1 MEQRRCIQGRLQEMD
16 FQGKKNKRSPSERRG
31 DALKN
36 ASGNASSKDSKKP
49 TGGKPSGVAVSQK
62 RVLHTASPA
71 DILGVQP
78 KPSVPKKEASVPKK
92 WEPFYRKLL
101 RLQTLLTDGNVA
113 SEEGDEELLEFVFD
127 RSRTLAEVKD
137 AIERIFKGTYG
148 ICELTRKPIALERL
162 SAIPYTRYSLEGQ
175 KQAEA
180 LRSDAFSSE
189 AEALDTDAD
198 REGLSY
204 TPDELSD
211 E

>member
-1 MEQRRCIQGRLQEMD
+1 MG
-16 FQGKKNKRSPSERRG
+16 FQGKKNKQSSSKCRG

-36 ASGNASSKDSKKP
+36 ASGNASSKGSKES
-49 TGGKPSGVAVSQK
+49 TGGKPSGAVVSQK
-62 RVLHTASPA
+62 RVLRTALPA
-71 DILGVQP
+71 DILGSQP
-78 KPSVPKKEASVPKK
+78 KPLAPKKEASVPKE

-101 RLQTLLTDGNVA
+101 RLQTLLTDRNVA

-127 RSRTLAEVKD
+127 RARTLVEVQA

-148 ICELTRKPIALERL
+148 ICELTRKPIALDRL

-189 AEALDTDAD
+189 EEAFDIDVD

-211 E
+211 

>member
-1 MEQRRCIQGRLQEMD
+1 MKQQRCIQGRVREMG
-16 FQGKKNKRSPSERRG
+16 FQGKKNKQLPSGRKG

-36 ASGNASSKDSKKP
+36 VSGNAFSKGSKKQ
-49 TGGKPSGVAVSQK
+49 TSEKPSGAVAPQK
-62 RVLHTASPA
+62 RVLRTASPA
-71 DILGVQP
+71 DILGVQS

-101 RLQTLLTDGNVA
+101 RLQTLLTDSNVTPQ
-113 SEEGDEELLEFVFD
+113 EDDEELLEFVFD
-127 RSRTLAEVKD
+127 RSRTLAEVRA

-175 KQAEA
+175 RQAEA

-189 AEALDTDAD
+189 EEAFDIDAD
-198 REGLSY
+198 GEGLSY

>member
-1 MEQRRCIQGRLQEMD
+1 MD

-36 ASGNASSKDSKKP
+36 ASGNASSKDSKKL
-49 TGGKPSGVAVSQK
+49 TGGKPSGVAVSQE

-175 KQAEA
+175 RQAEA
-180 LRSDAFSSE
+180 FRSDAFPSG
-189 AEALDTDAD
+189 AETFDTDMD
-198 REGLSY
+198 GEGLSY

>member
-1 MEQRRCIQGRLQEMD
+1 M
-16 FQGKKNKRSPSERRG
+16 KNT
-31 DALKN
+31 
-36 ASGNASSKDSKKP
+36 SGNASSKGSEES
-49 TGGKPSGVAVSQK
+49 TGGKLSGAVVSQK

-101 RLQTLLTDGNVA
+101 RLQTLLSDWNVA
-113 SEEGDEELLEFVFD
+113 PEEGDEELLEFVID
-127 RSRTLAEVKD
+127 RARTLSEVKD

-148 ICELTRKPIALERL
+148 ICELTRKPIEPHRL
-162 SAIPYTRYSLEGQ
+162 AAIPYARYSLEGQ
-175 KQAEA
+175 RQAEA
-180 LRSDAFSSE
+180 LRSDAFPSE
-189 AEALDTDAD
+189 EEAFDTDAE

>member
-1 MEQRRCIQGRLQEMD
+1 MAFR
-16 FQGKKNKRSPSERRG
+16 GKKNKSSSEYQG
-31 DALKN
+31 SDLKKTSGGAL
-36 ASGNASSKDSKKP
+36 SEGSKKP
-49 TGGKPSGVAVSQK
+49 TGGKPLPKASQK
-62 RVLHTASPA
+62 RVLGSASSA
-71 DILGVQP
+71 DLLGFSP

-175 KQAEA
+175 RQAEA
-180 LRSDAFSSE
+180 FRSDAFPSG
-189 AEALDTDAD
+189 AETFDTDMD
-198 REGLSY
+198 GEGLSY

>member
-1 MEQRRCIQGRLQEMD
+1 MEQRRCIQGRMRKMG
-16 FQGKKNKRSPSERRG
+16 FHGKKNKSPSERRG

-36 ASGNASSKDSKKP
+36 ASGNASSKDSKKL
-49 TGGKPSGVAVSQK
+49 TGGKPSGVAVSQE

-175 KQAEA
+175 RQAEA
-180 LRSDAFSSE
+180 FRSDAFPSG
-189 AEALDTDAD
+189 AETFDTDMD
-198 REGLSY
+198 GEGLSY

>member
-1 MEQRRCIQGRLQEMD
+1 MHSFDKSI
-16 FQGKKNKRSPSERRG
+16 
-31 DALKN
+31 
-36 ASGNASSKDSKKP
+36 
-49 TGGKPSGVAVSQK
+49 VV
-62 RVLHTASPA
+62 
-71 DILGVQP
+71 ILG
-78 KPSVPKKEASVPKK
+78 EAGA
-92 WEPFYRKLL
+92 KLSGGSQL
-101 RLQTLLTDGNVA
+101 DIVLSGDIGNQTQVVDLSAVIPGDGTQDDP
-113 SEEGDEELLEFVFD
+113 EEGDEELLEFVFN
-127 RSRTLAEVKD
+127 RARTLTEVKD

-189 AEALDTDAD
+189 EEAFDMDTD

>member
-1 MEQRRCIQGRLQEMD
+1 MKQQRRLQGGVLEMG
-16 FQGKKNKRSPSERRG
+16 FHGRKNKQSSLEPKS

-36 ASGNASSKDSKKP
+36 ASGNASSKGSKNP
-49 TGGKPSGVAVSQK
+49 TDGKPSGSVAPQK
-62 RVLHTASPA
+62 RVLHTASLA

-78 KPSVPKKEASVPKK
+78 KSAISKKEASVPKR

-101 RLQTLLTDGNVA
+101 RLQTLLTDGNVTPKA
-113 SEEGDEELLEFVFD
+113 GDEELLEFVFD
-127 RSRTLAEVKD
+127 RSRTLAEVQA

-148 ICELTRKPIALERL
+148 VCELTRKPIALERL

-180 LRSDAFSSE
+180 FRSDAFPSG
-189 AEALDTDAD
+189 AETSDTDMD
-198 REGLSY
+198 GEGLSY

>member
-1 MEQRRCIQGRLQEMD
+1 MG
-16 FQGKKNKRSPSERRG
+16 FQGKKNKQSSSKCRG

-36 ASGNASSKDSKKP
+36 ASSNASSKSSKKL
-49 TGGKPSGVAVSQK
+49 TGGKPLPKASQK
-62 RVLHTASPA
+62 RVLGSASSA
-71 DILGVQP
+71 DVLGVQS
-78 KPSVPKKEASVPKK
+78 KPAVSKKEASVPKK

-101 RLQTLLTDGNVA
+101 RLQTLLSDENVA
-113 SEEGDEELLEFVFD
+113 PQEGDEELLEFVFD
-127 RSRTLAEVKD
+127 RSRTLTEVKD

-180 LRSDAFSSE
+180 LHFDAFSSE

-204 TPDELSD
+204 TPDELLD

>member
-1 MEQRRCIQGRLQEMD
+1 MG
-16 FQGKKNKRSPSERRG
+16 FQGKKNKSPSDHRKG
-31 DALKN
+31 DGKETDGGAL
-36 ASGNASSKDSKKP
+36 SEGSKRP
-49 TGGKPSGVAVSQK
+49 TGGKPLPKASQK
-62 RVLHTASPA
+62 RVLHTALPA

-78 KPSVPKKEASVPKK
+78 KPAISKKEASVPKK

-101 RLQTLLTDGNVA
+101 RLQTLLSDRNVA

>member
-1 MEQRRCIQGRLQEMD
+1 MGFQE
-16 FQGKKNKRSPSERRG
+16 KKNKQSSLKCRG

-36 ASGNASSKDSKKP
+36 ASGNASSKGSKES
-49 TGGKPSGVAVSQK
+49 TGGKLSGAVVSQK
-62 RVLHTASPA
+62 RVLHTVLLA
-71 DILGVQP
+71 DIFGSQP
-78 KPSVPKKEASVPKK
+78 KLSAPKKEASVPKK

-101 RLQTLLTDGNVA
+101 RLQTLLTDENVA
-113 SEEGDEELLEFVFD
+113 PEEGDEELLEFVFN
-127 RSRTLAEVKD
+127 RARTLTEVKD

-189 AEALDTDAD
+189 EEAFDMDTD

>member
-1 MEQRRCIQGRLQEMD
+1 MRKMGFQR
-16 FQGKKNKRSPSERRG
+16 KKNKSSLERKG
-31 DALKN
+31 NGLKN
-36 ASGNASSKDSKKP
+36 ASDNASSKGSKNP
-49 TGGKPSGVAVSQK
+49 TVGKASGAVAPQK
-62 RVLHTASPA
+62 HALHAASPA
-71 DILGVQP
+71 DILGSQS

-175 KQAEA
+175 QQAEA

-189 AEALDTDAD
+189 EEAFDIDAD
-198 REGLSY
+198 GEGLSY

>member
-1 MEQRRCIQGRLQEMD
+1 MG
-16 FQGKKNKRSPSERRG
+16 FQGKKNKSSSEPKG
-31 DALKN
+31 DALES
-36 ASGNASSKDSKKP
+36 ASGNVSSKGSKTQTSEKS
-49 TGGKPSGVAVSQK
+49 SGAVVSQK
-62 RVLHTASPA
+62 RVLHTASLA
-71 DILGVQP
+71 DILGSHP
-78 KPSVPKKEASVPKK
+78 KPAISKKEASVPKK

-101 RLQTLLTDGNVA
+101 RLQTLLTSNNVTP
-113 SEEGDEELLEFVFD
+113 EEGDEELLEFVFD
-127 RSRTLAEVKD
+127 RSRTLAEVRA

-162 SAIPYTRYSLEGQ
+162 SAIPYMRYSLEGQ

-180 LRSDAFSSE
+180 LRSEAFSSE
-189 AEALDTDAD
+189 AEMFDTYTD